1 MKKNECSRGT
11 RNTPTASFEFCNEST
26 YVYRLSSVLLNLTD
40 IIVSK
45 LKDISKIKWNYSN
58 YKTETKA
65 KLICNSPDFK
75 YMILEILNDK
85 SKEEIHNR
93 VSFWLE
99 YADVFIRNKQ
109 LFKIKINEN
118 IKKSQVFGSNGEKHA
133 LNLIKTVFGG
143 NVMQTQYIYT
153 KFDFYNESYLFE
165 VKTRNICS
173 SKFKTALINTGKII
187 DRNIIFM
194 FQYLDKI
201 LYIRYDKEIFDTFEI
216 EYTKKLNTVLTTD
229 DVYHIPIYC
238 LTEINSDSKIV
249 LPLLYTDTND
259 IENRIKLIEEDHTN
273 FTLYNTINPKI

>member
-1 MKKNECSRGT
+1 M
-11 RNTPTASFEFCNEST
+11 
-26 YVYRLSSVLLNLTD
+26 
-40 IIVSK
+40 
-45 LKDISKIKWNYSN
+45 
-58 YKTETKA
+58 
-65 KLICNSPDFK
+65 
-75 YMILEILNDK
+75 
-85 SKEEIHNR
+85 
-93 VSFWLE
+93 
-99 YADVFIRNKQ
+99 
-109 LFKIKINEN
+109 FKIKINEN